1 VWLEGVHICGIELGE
16 EFKDVIDSR
25 FVHLDYLKLEDCE
38 VNFQE
43 IVPSSLRSLI
53 MDYNNFE
60 NDVLIITTLGLA
72 SLHLSENF
80 AWTLSLNA
88 MVSLE
93 KASIH
98 LEVDEDSEEYDQ
110 LKLPGNLI
118 NVTILELSGFNKAV
132 VVFVFHSVT
141 HWYICLSLSSIKSD
155 L

>member
-1 VWLEGVHICGIELGE
+1 
-16 EFKDVIDSR
+16 
-25 FVHLDYLKLEDCE
+25 
-38 VNFQE
+38 
-43 IVPSSLRSLI
+43 
-53 MDYNNFE
+53 
-60 NDVLIITTLGLA
+60 
-72 SLHLSENF
+72 
-80 AWTLSLNA
+80 

-141 HWYICLSLSSIKSD
+141 H
-155 L
+155 

>member
-1 VWLEGVHICGIELGE
+1 
-16 EFKDVIDSR
+16 
-25 FVHLDYLKLEDCE
+25 
-38 VNFQE
+38 
-43 IVPSSLRSLI
+43 

-80 AWTLSLNA
+80 ARTLSLNA

-141 HWYICLSLSSIKSD
+141 H
-155 L
+155 